1 MTGRRNGVDRGA
13 IGAGVFFVLAGV
25 LFLLDQ
31 LDVLT
36 LRASYLWPALLIGL
50 GVAVLA
56 GAWTRRDG
64 GGA

>member
-1 MTGRRNGVDRGA
+1 MSGGRDGLDRGA
-13 IGAGVFFVLAGV
+13 LGAGVFFVLAGV

-36 LRASYLWPALLIGL
+36 LRASYLWPVLLIGL

-64 GGA
+64 ER